1 MPESRAAAFGVLPNL
16 FLRERLVEA
25 FWQGL
30 AGLAD
35 ARQIAMILVHALM
48 DRVLD
53 HYLGEA
59 GDGSAGA
66 ANSSRM
72 EACSARPMRSASLFS
87 VRVPMGPFLPA
98 LGAGYRVF

>member
-1 MPESRAAAFGVLPNL
+1 MPESRATAFDVLPTL
-16 FLRERLVEA
+16 FLRELLVVA

-48 DRVLD
+48 GRVLD
-53 HYLGEA
+53 HYLGKA

-72 EACSARPMRSASLFS
+72 
-87 VRVPMGPFLPA
+87 
-98 LGAGYRVF
+98 